1 MIRLTVACLMIAL
14 LAGCETVAGLGQ
26 DVEAG
31 GQAIQRTAE
40 DVQDEP

>member
-1 MIRLTVACLMIAL
+1 MIRMTTTFLLIAL
-14 LAGCETVAGLGQ
+14 LAGCETVEGLGQ

-31 GQAIQRTAE
+31 GEAIQRTAE